1 MKRTLILISALL
13 AASCRQG
20 FLAEPVDAVLAEG
33 ELTLRTEIVPV
44 QEGTRTWLD
53 SESGGSPLRVYWSDG
68 DRINVNGQVSSALA
82 VTPGEK
88 VSDADF
94 SLRSVEAPFRV
105 VYPASLVQDDSYAT
119 DGSIGVRFPATQEW
133 TEGSFASGAAALY
146 GYAKSGRVSLHNLCA
161 AIKVHV
167 TCADDTPLDY
177 AVLSCSNTQLS
188 GDFSLNPQTGSL
200 EPRGGSGAH
209 SMKLLTEGVV
219 LSSAGT
225 DFYFTVPKGRYESGL
240 TFSFVRQSDHRGM
253 QLTWT
258 PTDSLKAGFL
268 YNFSQ
273 TVNYVPGSKEIE
285 SVEEWNE
292 FAAAFNAEGDLS
304 KYLFNGRTV
313 RLGADL
319 TAESLTK
326 LGAKTGLPRFTY
338 NFDGQGH
345 IITRTAATGS
355 LFYNLSENGKI
366 SNLTLKGE
374 LNGNGVVSALVDT
387 LLAGATI
394 SGVTTSMT
402 INSTPGTASSSS
414 PSGLIC
420 VARGG
425 SVSDCHNTGAI
436 TVTLDCSENNYTCQ
450 AAGLLGQVNAM
461 TGPLTLNAC
470 SNSGPITVNAA
481 KSNTSYGV
489 NFAGLGGIVG
499 WLRATGYPVLLED
512 CDNSAALTWNK
523 ADAAGAK
530 KQTSMGGIVGIGA
543 PINQSTIVSPSANNG
558 MLITLRDCDNSG
570 TVTCKALSNSA
581 SAESRQKVYIGGLA
595 GSLQGQESTPVVID
609 NCTST
614 GRIIPYDI
622 TSDAPYF
629 DATASTRCGYCQVIG
644 GISGWSGYIFV
655 RNGTTVNC
663 VLGNGDANRQ
673 VTALAGAFGFA
684 IGPFSLENS
693 SLFFRGY
700 FNRLA
705 GYKMNR
711 AVVAVVPVAYNSDAM
726 EIAPNITGSVITDC
740 RLGGLLYTNTDT
752 FPDSATTALDCPT
765 AVFNSESKTRDNLV
779 CGQGYTSASTDVT
792 VSGYTYWNGIN

>member
-1 MKRTLILISALL
+1 MKNKLLIITALL
-13 AASCRQG
+13 AASCQQG
-20 FLAEPVDAVLAEG
+20 LEPESDNAILGGRDLV
-33 ELTLRTEIVPV
+33 LRTEIVPV

-68 DRINVNGQVSSALA
+68 DRINVNGQSSAALA
-82 VTPGEK
+82 VAPGEK
-88 VSDADF
+88 KSAADF
-94 SLRSVEAPFRV
+94 SLRSVETPFRV
-105 VYPASLVQDDSYAT
+105 VYPASLVKDDSYAA
-119 DGSIGVRFPATQEW
+119 DGSIGICFPDTQAW

-146 GYAKSGRVSLHNLCA
+146 GYAESGTVSLRNLCA
-161 AIKVHV
+161 AIKVRV
-167 TCADDTPLDY
+167 ASADDTPLDY
-177 AVLSCSNTQLS
+177 AVLSSSDTQVS

-200 EPRGGSGAH
+200 QPLGGSATH
-209 SMKLLTEGVV
+209 SMKLLAEGVV

-240 TFSFVRQSDHRGM
+240 TFSFVRQSDHRAM

-258 PTDSLKAGFL
+258 PTDSLKAGIL

-292 FAAAFNAEGDLS
+292 FAAAFNAGGDLS

-319 TAESLTK
+319 TAENLTK
-326 LGAKTGLPRFTY
+326 LGAKGGLPRFTY
-338 NFDGQGH
+338 FFDGQGH
-345 IITRTAATGS
+345 TITRTAANGS

-366 SNLTLKGE
+366 SNLKLAGE
-374 LNGNGVVSALVDT
+374 LNGNSTVSALVDT

-450 AAGLLGQVNAM
+450 AAGILGQVNAM
-461 TGPLTLNAC
+461 TGPLTLTAC
-470 SNSGPITVNAA
+470 RNSGAITVNAA

-489 NFAGLGGIVG
+489 NYAGLGGIVG

-512 CDNSAALTWNK
+512 CDNSAVLTWNK
-523 ADAAGAK
+523 PNAAGAK
-530 KQTSMGGIVGIGA
+530 KQTSMGGIIGIGA
-543 PINQSTIVSPSANNG
+543 PVNQSAISDPDVSNG
-558 MLITLRDCDNSG
+558 MLITLKDCDNSG
-570 TVTCKALSNSA
+570 TVTCKALSDS
-581 SAESRQKVYIGGLA
+581 ESNHSQKKVYIGGLA

-629 DATASTRCGYCQVIG
+629 DAMASTRCGYCQVIG
-644 GISGWSGYIFV
+644 GISGWSGYISV
-655 RNGTTVNC
+655 KNGTTVNC

-684 IGPFSLENS
+684 VRSFSLENS

-700 FNRLA
+700 FNRLT

-711 AVVAVVPVAYNSDAM
+711 AVVAVVPVAYNDQAM
-726 EIAPNITGSVITDC
+726 DTPPNITGSVITDC
-740 RLGGLLYTNTDT
+740 RLGGLLYTNAKTI
-752 FPDSATTALDCPT
+752 SESETTALECPT
-765 AVFNSESKTRDNLV
+765 AIFNSESKTRENLV
-779 CGQGYTSASTDVT
+779 CGQGYSTVEADVT